1 MIKKFAISLAAAL
14 CLNAS
19 AATKAPAKVKVACI
33 GNSVTAGYMLAN
45 PERECY
51 PTRLAQLLGEGYEVG
66 NFGRSS
72 ATLTRHGYMPYWDQ
86 PQFRAAMEFTPD
98 VAIIHLGLND
108 TDPRVW
114 PDREDEFVGDYM
126 ALIDSLRIH
135 NPKVRI
141 LAAKL
146 SPIAPGHKRY
156 KSSTRAWRH
165 AVNCCI
171 EAAAAAK
178 GVELIDFGAPLAQR
192 LDLLPDN
199 LHPNAEGALILA
211 QTVAGAITGNHGGLS
226 MPTIYQDGMVLQRRQ
241 PLRISGTANSGTKVT
256 LRLGSGRAEAIADIA
271 GNWTAILPPQEAAQG
286 QILEVKTPTQTLR
299 FTDVSIG
306 EVWLASGQSNMEF
319 QLSQCTTFASDTLH
333 ATDSQLRLYNMRPIA
348 HTDKRPWD
356 STAMAATDRLEHFL
370 PTRWQQSTPKSAAS
384 FSAIAWHFGRILRD
398 SLQVPVGII
407 CNAIGGSGCEAWTNV
422 AQLEEAFPDMLLQWR
437 NGDWLQAWVRG
448 RVAENVGD
456 AGHRHPYE
464 PSYLFSAGIL
474 PLGAYPIEGVIWYQG
489 ESNANNIE
497 LHEALFPLMVEG
509 WRRQWHNPQMPF
521 LTVQLSSLN
530 RLSWPAFRDSQRR
543 LALQIPGVEMAVS
556 SDCGDPSD
564 VHPRTK
570 KPIGQRLAALALN
583 RVYDLPVVAEG
594 PVYKSMEVKGRKLII
609 TYDNAQGLTGTE
621 GFELSEHEGVY
632 VPATARILPDGRVEL
647 SAQEITAP
655 RTFRYAWQPFSQG
668 TLRNSFAPASTHK
681 PSN

>member
-1 MIKKFAISLAAAL
+1 MMKKFAILLAAAL
-14 CLNAS
+14 ALNV
-19 AATKAPAKVKVACI
+19 AAAPKSSKVKVACI

-51 PTRLAQLLGEGYEVG
+51 PTRLAEILGDGYEVG

-72 ATLTRHGYMPYWDQ
+72 ATLTRHGYMPYWNQ
-86 PQFRAAMEFTPD
+86 PQYRAAMDFGAD

-126 ALIDSLRIH
+126 ALIDSLRAS

-165 AVNCCI
+165 AVNRAI
-171 EAAAAAK
+171 ETAAAAK

-211 QTVAGAITGNHGGLS
+211 QTVAGAITGNHGGLRLPS
-226 MPTIYQDGMVLQRRQ
+226 IYQDGMVLQRRK
-241 PLRISGTANSGTKVT
+241 PLRISGTADSGSKVT
-256 LRLGSGRAEAIADIA
+256 LRLGSKRAEAVADVE
-271 GNWTAILPPQEAAQG
+271 GHWTALLEPQEAAQG
-286 QILEVKTPTQTLR
+286 LTLEVNTKGQTLR
-299 FTDVSIG
+299 FQNVSIG

-319 QLSQCTTFASDTLH
+319 KLRQCDTFASDTLR
-333 ATDSQLRLYNMRPIA
+333 AADPQLRLYNMRPIA

-370 PTRWQQSTPKSAAS
+370 PAQWQESTPQSAAG
-384 FSAIAWHFGRILRD
+384 FSAVAWHFGRMLRD

-407 CNAIGGSGCEAWTNV
+407 CNAIGGSGCEAWTDV
-422 AQLEEAFPDMLLQWR
+422 ADLEEHFPDMLLQWR

-448 RVAENVGD
+448 RVAENVGT

-509 WRRQWHNPQMPF
+509 WRRQWHDPAMPF

-556 SDCGDPSD
+556 SDCGDLTD

-570 KPIGQRLAALALN
+570 RPVGQRLATLALAK
-583 RVYDLPVVAEG
+583 VYGSPIVAEG
-594 PVYKSMEVKGRKLII
+594 PVYKSMEVKGKKLIV
-609 TYDNAQGLTGTE
+609 TYDNAQGLNGTD
-621 GFELSEHEGVY
+621 GFELSEQAGVY
-632 VPATARILPDGRVEL
+632 VPAKARILPDGRVEL
-647 SAQEITAP
+647 TADGITHP
-655 RTFRYAWQPFSQG
+655 RTFRYAWQPNSLG
-668 TLRNSFAPASTHK
+668 TLRNSTAPASTHR
-681 PSN
+681 P